1 MQLCLKIT
9 CENLW
14 ENFQVKRIEFY
25 GNRAITIEVK
35 KKRRF
40 KKEAVTETAA
50 RVRERLC
57 AGFCV
62 ICILN
67 VSAAEATIQKQHR
80 YNSGNGSSA
89 ATATFIIIVH
99 ECINDCDDD
108 DCCFTDS
115 NVHEHNY

>member
-50 RVRERLC
+50 RVRER
-57 AGFCV
+57 
-62 ICILN
+62 
-67 VSAAEATIQKQHR
+67 
-80 YNSGNGSSA
+80 
-89 ATATFIIIVH
+89 
-99 ECINDCDDD
+99 
-108 DCCFTDS
+108 
-115 NVHEHNY
+115 